1 MVRCDINTFVKKR
14 KKPLVPKFDGLQ
26 KHGGQHKVIVVKV
39 NVKTGNYYMN
49 SNS

>member
-1 MVRCDINTFVKKR
+1 M
-14 KKPLVPKFDGLQ
+14 KKPRVPKFDGLQ

-39 NVKTGNYYMN
+39 GDYSMN

>member
-1 MVRCDINTFVKKR
+1 VTLALLLKKK

-39 NVKTGNYYMN
+39 NVKMGDYSMN